1 MSGTTTEGSRIISAL
16 LPRGAGH
23 QFVVYGDACSGI
35 PGAPHEQTFAEVSA
49 VVRRLAPA
57 PEFIIFPGDEIS
69 GLTPDEDQ
77 LRAQWRYWIDHETRW
92 LDRRAIPMWHST
104 ANHTTYDEMSE
115 RVFRDVLA
123 MPKNGP
129 PGQEGL
135 TYWVRRGDLLLIF
148 VHTLW
153 TGLGGEG
160 FVETKWLD
168 EVLGAHADATHKI
181 VVGHHPAF
189 PVNGFSGPYQRDID
203 PDTTTAF
210 WDTLVKHGVRA
221 YICSHILAFD
231 IQAHRGVLQICSA
244 GAGTAHRMPEGIE
257 YLHCVQMALDAQA
270 LRYQVL
276 DVAGRIREA
285 LDWPFD
291 GWQLARQM
299 QLPHGAFRAPLL
311 FPEQHR
317 LMELQFTGTTAD
329 DSRAQTLLCTCRD
342 GELAPIWIGLRGA
355 QQRLTVIVQHATGRS
370 PHYWIGPALG
380 RGTHFDIRLLL
391 HADMGPGGFMC
402 RMPGDTGWTSMST
415 ASSWGLERL
424 KPSMD
429 WLVGRSA
436 DGADDRPF
444 RGASLEASLRW

>member
-1 MSGTTTEGSRIISAL
+1 MNGATTESARNIPAL

-35 PGAPHEQTFAEVSA
+35 PGALHEQTFAEVSA

-77 LRAQWRYWIDHETRW
+77 LRAQWRYWIDHETQW
-92 LDRRAIPMWHST
+92 LDRRAIPMWHAT
-104 ANHTTYDEMSE
+104 ANHTTYDAMSE

-123 MPKNGP
+123 MPSNGP

-135 TYWVRRGDLLLIF
+135 TYWVRRGDLLLVF

-168 EVLGAHADATHKI
+168 EVLGAHRDAAHKI
-181 VVGHHPAF
+181 VVGHHPVF
-189 PVNGFSGPYQRDID
+189 SVNGFAGPYQRDID
-203 PDTTTAF
+203 PETTATF
-210 WDTLVKHGVRA
+210 WDTLVRHDVRA

-231 IQAHRGVLQICSA
+231 VQAHRGVLQICSA
-244 GAGTAHRMPEGIE
+244 GAGTAHRMPEGTE
-257 YLHCVQMALDAQA
+257 YLHCVQMALDAEA

-276 DVAGRIREA
+276 DVAGEVRET
-285 LDWPFD
+285 LDWRFG
-291 GWQLARQM
+291 GWPLARQM
-299 QLPHGAFRAPLL
+299 KLPVGAFHAPLQ
-311 FPEQHR
+311 FPETHR
-317 LMELQFTGTTAD
+317 PIELHFTGTTAD
-329 DSRAQTLLCTCRD
+329 DSRAQTLLSTCRD
-342 GELAPIWIGLRGA
+342 GELAPIWIGLRGE
-355 QQRLTVIVQHATGRS
+355 QQRLTVIVQQDTGRS

-380 RGTHFDIRLLL
+380 RGADFDVRLLL
-391 HADMGPGGFMC
+391 HADMGAGGFMYQL
-402 RMPGDTGWTSMST
+402 PGDTGWTSMSS
-415 ASSWGLERL
+415 ASPWGLERL

-429 WLVGRSA
+429 WRVGRS